1 MKITKSQLQ
10 QIIKEA
16 LNEEMGTNDPLELLA
31 QADMLAQ
38 ELADAGE
45 DRGAQISAILK
56 RISSSM
62 NYKSW
67 EQMSTHMGGQ
77 E

>member
-10 QIIKEA
+10 QVIREA
-16 LNEEMGTNDPLELLA
+16 IQEEMESDDPLALLA

-45 DRGAQISAILK
+45 DRGAQISAILNRLHSAMTYSAYQDMDK
-56 RISSSM
+56 
-62 NYKSW
+62 
-67 EQMSTHMGGQ
+67 EL
-77 E
+77 

>member
-10 QIIKEA
+10 QVIREA
-16 LNEEMGTNDPLELLA
+16 IQEEMESDDPLALLA

-45 DRGAQISAILK
+45 DRGAQISAILN
-56 RISSSM
+56 RLHSAMSYPAYQEM
-62 NYKSW
+62 NK
-67 EQMSTHMGGQ
+67 GL
-77 E
+77 